1 MSRYTLLICT
11 FILLLS
17 SGHGIRSLYR
27 PTYEQTTC
35 PWQWWYDYEIPAPTR
50 PDEIT
55 WVVGPT
61 TCTGLMT
68 SDIPETKNTPYI
80 TPDEWS
86 LFAATVWTVVELTV
100 PPPTQDASHI
110 TNSEAVKP
118 KETETLH
125 ITSAVKG
132 IGPEEAKRQTEGMST
147 AKTKENRQVDS
158 IEAKSSCEYHFFCSV
173 FSQFQLNPYFSTS
186 LDCLN

>member
-1 MSRYTLLICT
+1 
-11 FILLLS
+11 
-17 SGHGIRSLYR
+17 
-27 PTYEQTTC
+27 
-35 PWQWWYDYEIPAPTR
+35 
-50 PDEIT
+50 
-55 WVVGPT
+55 
-61 TCTGLMT
+61 MT
-68 SDIPETKNTPYI
+68 SDIPETKNTPYT

-110 TNSEAVKP
+110 TNSQAVKP

-158 IEAKSSCEYHFFCSV
+158 IEAKSSLLGLSKPNSCHASEGNQTPDL
-173 FSQFQLNPYFSTS
+173 SQCHVYNDNSQAFAEWKGSSQPSCPKWGPPPYLGGHPTGSSGLESQNKPSDATASTERS
-186 LDCLN
+186 RGQGPNVPPFN